1 MARGFVVGY
10 CLSLKF
16 GSRPEAA
23 VGDTHYE
30 WLD

>member
-1 MARGFVVGY
+1 VPRAVVIDAQMNV
-10 CLSLKF
+10 SF
-16 GSRPEAA
+16 EPVAA